1 MSATINIIAAFER
14 NRGLAKNG
22 RLPWGVI
29 PDDVKYFNDK
39 VKGHVV
45 VMGRKT
51 YDQIGQ
57 KPLTTSKNIVV
68 TRQKGMS
75 QDGFTFVG
83 SIEDALREARN
94 CEASGE
100 VFVVG
105 GGEIYKLA
113 LPYTDRLYL
122 TLVDGNYPNVDT
134 YFPDYSMFKKEI
146 SSDSRSGGGN
156 KYSFVVLKK

>member
-57 KPLTTSKNIVV
+57 RPLTTAKNIVV
-68 TRQKGMS
+68 SRQKGMS

-83 SIEDALREARN
+83 SIDEALKEARN
-94 CEASGE
+94 NEFGGE

-113 LPYTDRLYL
+113 LPYADKLYL
-122 TLVDGNYPNVDT
+122 TVIDGSYSTDT
-134 YFPDYSMFKKEI
+134 SFPDYKSKFSEV
-146 SSDSRSGGGN
+146 SSESRNTGGM
-156 KYSFVVLKK
+156 KFSFVVLKK